1 MTGSTPLHMIYLDK
15 RNEDACTD
23 SIVVRV
29 VRPMRIKEEESQHL
43 VIVSPFRERVTGV
56 FLLVF
61 AIICSYP
68 LVGFLPSFGGF
79 LLVVPLILI
88 YFGVR
93 ILMGRRIILD
103 KSTDSVIL
111 EAPTLLLPRKKRII
125 PFTAVKGVEI
135 SYKKWLQGAWFGQGG
150 FDNEGWQVSLDTG
163 GKVVKMDHRP
173 NRKDMLYLANKIGK
187 FMGKEL
193 ADHSAKSGPWFRYSP

>member
-1 MTGSTPLHMIYLDK
+1 MGSVK
-15 RNEDACTD
+15 
-23 SIVVRV
+23 
-29 VRPMRIKEEESQHL
+29 IKEEDSQHL

-61 AIICSYP
+61 AIICIYP
-68 LVGFLPSFGGF
+68 LVGFLPSYFGF
-79 LLVVPLILI
+79 LLFLVVPLIFM

-103 KSTDSVIL
+103 KSTDSVVL

-125 PFTAVKGVEI
+125 PFAAIKNVEI
-135 SYKKWLQGAWFGQGG
+135 SYRKWLQRGWFGQGG
-150 FDNEGWQVSLDTG
+150 FDNDGWQILLDTG
-163 GKVVKMDHRP
+163 GKMVKIDHRP
-173 NRKDMLYLANKIGK
+173 NRKDMSHLANRIAK

-193 ADHSAKSGPWFRYSP
+193 ADHSAKTGPWFRHSP

>member
-1 MTGSTPLHMIYLDK
+1 MK
-15 RNEDACTD
+15 
-23 SIVVRV
+23 
-29 VRPMRIKEEESQHL
+29 IKEEDSQHL
-43 VIVSPFRERVTGV
+43 VIVSPFRERLTGV

-61 AIICSYP
+61 AIICTYP
-68 LVGFLPSFGGF
+68 LVALVGFLPSFLGVLLF
-79 LLVVPLILI
+79 LVVPLILI

-103 KSTDSVIL
+103 KSTDSVTL

-135 SYKKWLQGAWFGQGG
+135 TYKKWGQGGWFGQGG
-150 FDNEGWQVSLDTG
+150 FDNDGWQVSLDTG
-163 GKVVKMDHRP
+163 GKMVKMDHRP

-193 ADHSAKSGPWFRYSP
+193 ADHSAKAGPWFRYSP